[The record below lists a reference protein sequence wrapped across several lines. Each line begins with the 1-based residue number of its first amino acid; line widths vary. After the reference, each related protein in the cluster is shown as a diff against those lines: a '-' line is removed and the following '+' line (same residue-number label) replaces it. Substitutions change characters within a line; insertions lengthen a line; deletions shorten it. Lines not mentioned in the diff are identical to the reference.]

1 MRDACESV
9 AEAVPLDHIVYVT
22 VFVAWLEGDVE
33 GEEDADEELVS
44 LERDEIEAMLETV
57 SSFVRVAR

>member
-1 MRDACESV
+1 VRDVCESV

-22 VFVAWLEGDVE
+22 VFVSWLEGDAE
-33 GEEDADEELVS
+33 CEEDADEELVS
-44 LERDEIEAMLETV
+44 LGIDEIEAMLDTV

>member
-22 VFVAWLEGDVE
+22 VFVAWLEGDEECV
-33 GEEDADEELVS
+33 EDADEELES
-44 LERDEIEAMLETV
+44 LGRDDIEAMLETV
-57 SSFVRVAR
+57 SIFVGVTR

>member
-22 VFVAWLEGDVE
+22 VFVAWLEGD
-33 GEEDADEELVS
+33 EECVDADEELES
-44 LERDEIEAMLETV
+44 LGRDDIEAMLVPV
-57 SSFVRVAR
+57 SSFVRVTR